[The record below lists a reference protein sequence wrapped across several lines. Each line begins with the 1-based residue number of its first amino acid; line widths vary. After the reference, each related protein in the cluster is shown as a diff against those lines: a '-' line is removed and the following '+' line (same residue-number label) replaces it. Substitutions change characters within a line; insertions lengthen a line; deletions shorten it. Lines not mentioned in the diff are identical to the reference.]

1 MAPLLEAIGIT
12 KVYPGGTVAND
23 GVNLTINAGE
33 VHAVVGENGA
43 GKSTLMKVL
52 FGIEQPTQGGLRL
65 NGRPVSFAN
74 PRAAIDAG
82 IGMVF
87 QHFSL
92 VPSFSVYENVVLGAE
107 PRRGMKF
114 DRARAI
120 AEVQALSERF
130 RLHVDPLPPVGSLP
144 VGQQQRVEILKA
156 LYSDARILILDE
168 PTAVL
173 APQEVDELFVAV
185 RALVAQGRAVI
196 FIAHKLPE
204 VLEISDQITVMRGG
218 KTVGQVATR
227 DVTEEALATMMVGR
241 DVVLRVDR
249 AATDQTRSVCRIKG
263 LTVMNDHGVPGCSGI
278 TLDVHAGEIV
288 GLVGVEGN
296 GQEIVLDA
304 ISGLR
309 AVAGGEIRLNGHDIL
324 PLSVLQR
331 RAAGLANIPQD
342 RLAAGLAPGASLAEN
357 MVATRLNDPRYVR
370 RGLLD
375 ARAIADKARA
385 LIAEYSILAKGPEVA
400 ASTLSG
406 GNMQK
411 VVVARELSENPAM
424 LLVSQPTRGV
434 DLGATQFIWRAI
446 TDARDA
452 GTAVLLSSADLSE
465 LMALSD
471 RLVVFFHGEIVAVL
485 PNSAELSQETL
496 GTYMLG
502 LKRQTPQEMQ
512 AGLI

>member
-1 MAPLLEAIGIT
+1 LTAP
-12 KVYPGGTVAND
+12 
-23 GVNLTINAGE
+23 
-33 VHAVVGENGA
+33 
-43 GKSTLMKVL
+43 
-52 FGIEQPTQGGLRL
+52 
-65 NGRPVSFAN
+65 
-74 PRAAIDAG
+74 
-82 IGMVF
+82 
-87 QHFSL
+87 
-92 VPSFSVYENVVLGAE
+92 VP
-107 PRRGMKF
+107 
-114 DRARAI
+114 
-120 AEVQALSERF
+120 
-130 RLHVDPLPPVGSLP
+130 LP

-173 APQEVDELFVAV
+173 APQEVDELFLAAC
-185 RALVAQGRAVI
+185 ALVAQGQAVI

-241 DVVLRVDR
+241 DVVLQVDR
-249 AATDQTRSVCRIKG
+249 AATNQTRSVCRIKG
-263 LTVMNDHGVPGCSGI
+263 LTVMNERGVPGCSGI
-278 TLDVHAGEIV
+278 NLDVHAGEIV
-288 GLVGVEGN
+288 GVGVGVGGN

-309 AVAGGEIRLNGHDIL
+309 AVAGGEIRLNDQGIL

-357 MVATRLNDPRYVR
+357 MVATRLNDPRFVR

-375 ARAIADKARA
+375 AKAIADKAKA

-411 VVVARELSENPAM
+411 VVVARELSEDPAM

-434 DLGATQFIWRAI
+434 DLGSTQFIWRAI

-471 RLVVFFHGEIVAVL
+471 RLVVFCHGEIVAVL
-485 PNSAELSQETL
+485 PNSAGLTQETL